1 MKCPNC
7 GKELK
12 KSTKHPGY
20 WRCSDCKKRF
30 KFYEDDSTTSKIQKK
45 NNTAVTLVS
54 IFVIIGVVVLFVYI
68 MAQRQGSINKD
79 EYDAQMQDILFS
91 VNAQGDT
98 IINIIDD
105 MASEDIDLTAAY
117 TQLGSMDTAISVNQD
132 KIDCGEFVLNI
143 SKSIIEKDDKS
154 IELTKNELK
163 ILHYLVLNKEKI
175 VSRNEIMDYLWESEN
190 FIDDNTLTV
199 NIKRLRNKLE
209 ELGLNDVIET
219 KRGQGYIL
227 K

>member
-30 KFYEDDSTTSKIQKK
+30 KFYEDDSTTSKVQKK

-132 KIDCGEFVLNI
+132 KIDDMINTDYSEAVDDLSWCYRLIAQGMRDYMDSESFSDYEDVVAAMSVLEDRKT
-143 SKSIIEKDDKS
+143 S
-154 IELTKNELK
+154 
-163 ILHYLVLNKEKI
+163 V
-175 VSRNEIMDYLWESEN
+175 
-190 FIDDNTLTV
+190 
-199 NIKRLRNKLE
+199 E
-209 ELGLNDVIET
+209 EARDAFLNDES
-219 KRGQGYIL
+219 YD
-227 K
+227 